1 MRTARPEPAT
11 DRRRRARHAAG
22 RVAAALAAPL
32 WLLAAVVVPAQPALA
47 SAVVQP
53 FGIALS
59 ISADCAQGDV
69 EISYNANGASRQA
82 VTSTSQDGTVLD
94 AYESAAYKP
103 VYEGS
108 EYVLTGPKAI
118 RPGLPQPRPVPA
130 AGTAIG
136 VYVTIGDTPPS
147 ASNAE
152 FFLLYRC
159 DTKRNDRG
167 GSNVVLLTCVGDLGM
182 CPKTAA
188 EALAEP
194 LPTTGSVTPKF
205 TG

>member
-1 MRTARPEPAT
+1 M
-11 DRRRRARHAAG
+11 
-22 RVAAALAAPL
+22 AAALAVPL
-32 WLLAAVVVPAQPALA
+32 WLLAAVVVPARPAMA
-47 SAVVQP
+47 SSVVQP

-69 EISYNANGASRQA
+69 EITYNANGVNRQA

-108 EYVLTGPKAI
+108 EYILTGPNAI

-136 VYVTIGDTPPS
+136 VYVTLGDTPPTTT
-147 ASNAE
+147 NAE

-159 DTKRNDRG
+159 DTNRNDRG
-167 GSNVVLLTCVGDLGM
+167 GNNVVLLTCVGDLGM
-182 CPKTAA
+182 CPTTAQ
-188 EALAEP
+188 EALAQG
-194 LPTTGSVTPKF
+194 LPTTGAVTPKF